1 MIMWPPRIGNQRS
14 PGISE
19 CVTLWVTLG
28 CHTAEAPTIQT
39 NGNTIQ
45 YRVHFDVYNVSEVFQ
60 LNFNAT
66 SADKSN
72 MSPLIFMYNHVSES
86 PCPGHPVSTLQN
98 LIYDWQLI
106 WRSQNTPMWP
116 VKRDSVGKNSSCP
129 IRLPAD
135 SLAPP
140 PSVYLPPYASPS
152 KTH

>member
-1 MIMWPPRIGNQRS
+1 MCLPRIGDQWS

-19 CVTLWVTLG
+19 RVKFWATLG
-28 CHTAEAPTIQT
+28 CHTAEAPSSQT

-66 SADKSN
+66 PADKSN
-72 MSPLIFMYNHVSES
+72 MSSLILVHNHVSER

-98 LIYDWQLI
+98 LIYDWQLV

-116 VKRDSVGKNSSCP
+116 AKRDSVGKNSSCP

-135 SLAPP
+135 SLALS